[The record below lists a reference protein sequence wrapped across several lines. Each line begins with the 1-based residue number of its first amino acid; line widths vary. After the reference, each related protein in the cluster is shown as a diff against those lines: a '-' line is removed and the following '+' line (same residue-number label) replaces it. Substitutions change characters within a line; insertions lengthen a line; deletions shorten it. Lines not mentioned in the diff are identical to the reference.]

1 MITKRKGIILAGGN
15 GTRLFPLTSSI
26 SKQLL
31 AVYDKPMI
39 YYPLSTLML
48 SGIKDILIIC
58 KSNDISIYKKLLG
71 NGESLGIRIEYEI
84 QKKPSGIAEA
94 FLIGEDFLDGHPSVL
109 ILGDNLFYGQDLSNI
124 LQSANN
130 DLKANTLF
138 GYQVKDPK
146 RYGVMEFDKNFNLID
161 IREKPKKPKS
171 NFAVTGIYFY
181 DEDVVNLSKQ
191 LKPSK
196 RNELEI
202 SDLNCLYIKEKN
214 IKVKIFG
221 RGVAWLDTGT
231 FDSLLDAGIFIK
243 TIENR
248 QGLKIGC
255 PEEIAWR
262 MGFINNNQLLKTSE
276 KLPKNSY
283 RLYLENLIPN
293 QF

>member
-31 AVYDKPMI
+31 AIYDKPMI

-94 FLIGEDFLDGHPSVL
+94 FIIGENFLNGHPSVL

-130 DLKANTLF
+130 DLEANTLF
-138 GYQVKDPK
+138 GYQVKDPE

-161 IREKPKKPKS
+161 IKEKPKKPKS

-181 DEDVVNLSKQ
+181 DKDVVNLSKQ

-293 QF
+293 

>member
-1 MITKRKGIILAGGN
+1 
-15 GTRLFPLTSSI
+15 
-26 SKQLL
+26 
-31 AVYDKPMI
+31 MI

-94 FLIGEDFLDGHPSVL
+94 FIIGENFLDGHPSVL

-138 GYQVKDPK
+138 GYQVKDPE

-181 DEDVVNLSKQ
+181 DKDVVNLSKQ

-262 MGFINNNQLLKTSE
+262 MGFINNNQLLKTSG
-276 KLPKNSY
+276 KLPENSY
-283 RLYLENLIPN
+283 RLYLENLIPD